1 MNPTN
6 MARSIFIILPMPMG
20 CFMGAPQDGHWVA
33 FLLISLLHSLQVV
46 SDMLHPCWVNGYF
59 EQLNPL

>member
-1 MNPTN
+1 
-6 MARSIFIILPMPMG
+6 
-20 CFMGAPQDGHWVA
+20 MGAPQDGHWVA

-46 SDMLHPCWVNGYF
+46 SDMLHPCLVNGYF